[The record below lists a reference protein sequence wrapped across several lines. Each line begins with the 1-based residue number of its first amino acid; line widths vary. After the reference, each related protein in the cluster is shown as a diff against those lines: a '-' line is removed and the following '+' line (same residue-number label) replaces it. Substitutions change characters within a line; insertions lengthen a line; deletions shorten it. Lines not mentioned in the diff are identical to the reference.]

1 MDSMRSILEANDPD
15 FARLLLFYR
24 RASAEKLTIN
34 RLFSELCWIVYSSG
48 FKYEILMRHW
58 PGISRAFCNFDV
70 RKVAEG
76 SCNQPNYANQ
86 ICRQANFNNL
96 AKASWCLFNAHRI
109 LELEHEMAES
119 GGLQGYFA
127 TLNCQR
133 ARDIIGVV
141 PDIMATL
148 RFKGIGQVTIFH
160 LLKNV
165 GIDIF
170 KPDIHVCRILAS
182 LGITHSESDPI
193 EIVCNAMELLSHSTG
208 MSLCEL
214 DTLIF
219 CFGKL
224 GTDLPTLT

>member
-1 MDSMRSILEANDPD
+1 MR
-15 FARLLLFYR
+15 R
-24 RASAEKLTIN
+24 
-34 RLFSELCWIVYSSG
+34 
-48 FKYEILMRHW
+48 W
-58 PGISRAFCNFDV
+58 PGISRAFSNFEV

-109 LELEHEMAES
+109 LELEHDMAES
-119 GGLQGYFA
+119 GGIQGYFT
-127 TLNCQR
+127 TLNCQS
-133 ARDIIGVV
+133 AVDIIRIV
-141 PDIMATL
+141 PDIMAAL

-170 KPDIHVCRILAS
+170 KPDIHVCRILAR
-182 LGITHSESDPI
+182 LGITRSEHDSI
-193 EIVCNAMELLSHSTG
+193 GRVCCAMELLSRSSG

-214 DTLIF
+214 DTLLF

-224 GTDLPTLT
+224 GADLPTPT